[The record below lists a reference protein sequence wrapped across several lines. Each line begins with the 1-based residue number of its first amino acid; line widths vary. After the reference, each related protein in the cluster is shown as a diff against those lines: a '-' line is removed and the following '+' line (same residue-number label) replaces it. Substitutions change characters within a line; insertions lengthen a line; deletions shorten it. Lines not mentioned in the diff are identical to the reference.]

1 MLKNQ
6 KITLPTKVTRVW
18 HEIDASSAPMGRVAT
33 QIAVLLRGKHKR
45 DFTPHMDMGDFVV
58 VTNVDK
64 LTFTGRKI
72 EQKKYYHHSGY
83 LGGLKTKTLK
93 DEIIRSPETVLK
105 KAVFSMIDDIKFR
118 KTIMSR
124 MKVVKG
130 TSHSYKIDKKK
141 EAKKPVSTNA
151 K

>member
-6 KITLPTKVTRVW
+6 KITLPTTITRSW
-18 HEIDASSAPMGRVAT
+18 HEIDASGEPMGRVAT
-33 QIAVLLRGKHKR
+33 KIANLLRGKHKR

-58 VTNVDK
+58 AVNVDK
-64 LTFTGRKI
+64 MKFTGRKI

-93 DEIIRSPETVLK
+93 DEIVRCYETVLR

-118 KTIMSR
+118 KTILSR
-124 MKVVKG
+124 LKMVKG
-130 TSHSYKIDKKK
+130 TTHSYNTKTK
-141 EAKKPVSTNA
+141 
-151 K
+151 

>member
-1 MLKNQ
+1 MPKVYKGQ
-6 KITLPTKVTRVW
+6 TITIPKTVTRNW

-33 QIAVLLRGKHKR
+33 QIANLLRGKHKR
-45 DFTPHMDMGDFVV
+45 DFTPYMDMGDFVV
-58 VTNVDK
+58 VVNVDK
-64 LTFTGRKI
+64 LKFTGRKI

-93 DEIIRSPETVLK
+93 DEIVRSPETVLR

-118 KTIMSR
+118 KKLLSR

-130 TSHSYKIDKKK
+130 TSHTYKIDKK
-141 EAKKPVSTNA
+141 AK
-151 K
+151 

>member
-6 KITLPTKVTRVW
+6 KITLPKTVTRVW
-18 HEIDASSAPMGRVAT
+18 HEVDASSAPMGRVAT
-33 QIAVLLRGKHKR
+33 QIANLLRGKNKR

-64 LTFTGRKI
+64 MKFTGRKI

-93 DEIIRSPETVLK
+93 DEIVRSPETVLR
-105 KAVFSMIDDIKFR
+105 KAVFSMIDDVKFR
-118 KTIMSR
+118 KAILAR
-124 MKVVKG
+124 MKMVKG
-130 TSHSYKIDKKK
+130 TDHTYNTKKL
-141 EAKKPVSTNA
+141 AK
-151 K
+151 